1 MKDIKIYKAIFFD
14 FDGVIGIT
22 MEDNFQ
28 AWQYAFK
35 LQNIDI
41 EKEDYFKLEGI
52 PTTKFAN
59 MVLKKNGLGS
69 ELSNKIVSDK
79 EKFYI

>member
-1 MKDIKIYKAIFFD
+1 
-14 FDGVIGIT
+14 

-59 MVLKKNGLGS
+59 MVLKKNGFI
-69 ELSNKIVSDK
+69 EKIKNGGIILD
-79 EKFYI
+79 III